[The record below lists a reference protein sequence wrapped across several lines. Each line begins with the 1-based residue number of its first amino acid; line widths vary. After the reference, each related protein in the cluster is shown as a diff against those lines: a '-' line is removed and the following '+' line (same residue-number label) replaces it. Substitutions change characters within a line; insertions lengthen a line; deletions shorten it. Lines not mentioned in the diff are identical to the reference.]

1 MPGMPPGV
9 LTVCVR
15 VSVGVWCVVG
25 FVTSVILL
33 VVVVERKGE
42 DGIGREHQGRFIDV
56 KVSVLGVIGL
66 GSLLLIVFLVV
77 NSFSAFACLVTRLLA
92 IATGFRGA
100 IAGWS
105 MLGFAFPFSFVVGAL
120 GFAFLCLYHD
130 GRGNVSLC
138 CPYVVLDVGYDFSLF
153 LYHNLVSPVAEQW

>member
-56 KVSVLGVIGL
+56 KVSVLGVIGV

-105 MLGFAFPFSFVVGAL
+105 MLGFAFPFSFVVGVL
-120 GFAFLCLYHD
+120 GFAFAFIMM
-130 GRGNVSLC
+130 GG
-138 CPYVVLDVGYDFSLF
+138 
-153 LYHNLVSPVAEQW
+153 ET

>member
-15 VSVGVWCVVG
+15 VSIGVWCVVG

-56 KVSVLGVIGL
+56 KVSVLGVIGV
-66 GSLLLIVFLVV
+66 GSLLLIIFLVV
-77 NSFSAFACLVTRLLA
+77 NSFSAVACLVTRLLA
-92 IATGFRGA
+92 IATGVRGA

-105 MLGFAFPFSFVVGAL
+105 MLEFAFPFSFVVGVF
-120 GFAFLCLYHD
+120 GFAFAFIMM
-130 GRGNVSLC
+130 GGES
-138 CPYVVLDVGYDFSLF
+138 
-153 LYHNLVSPVAEQW
+153 